1 MDELLDAGAATIARE
16 VRRRAVSPV
25 EVLDATLDR
34 IERANPVLN
43 AVTFVARDEAT
54 ARARELEGRIAAG
67 EDVGVLAG
75 VPTLMKDLFGHKPG
89 WPATLGQV
97 PGLLGRRATGWS
109 TFPAAMEAAGAV
121 VVGQT
126 NSPVFG
132 FRGTTDNAVTGPTRN
147 PHSPEHNA
155 GGSSGGSAAA
165 VVGGMVPIAGAT
177 DGGGSIRIPSAWCG
191 AVGFQP
197 SPGTVPFVNRPNAF
211 GHALYLY
218 EGPITRT
225 TEDCALALTA
235 MARPD
240 VRDPSSTG
248 LPLVRFTDLLGRDS
262 LRGVRIG
269 FTADFDLFPVERSIV
284 ETFHRAVKVLESLGA
299 DVEQVRFDWHLSH
312 AELTE
317 TWCRTTAVGVHEGL
331 RQLDDEGYGPE
342 VLGDLPAQL
351 TAWVERVPALGVDA
365 WIEDAQ
371 TRTHVYDQVQGAFAR
386 YDLIVS
392 PTVAALPVLN
402 RTDGDTV
409 GPASIEGEPVDPLIG
424 WCMTYL
430 TNFSGN
436 PSASVPMGTV
446 DGLPVGLQV
455 MGPRHGDAEVLRAI
469 SAFEAAQPWTGALH
483 HAHPTTRGDLA

>member
-1 MDELLDAGAATIARE
+1 MDELLDAGAASIARA
-16 VRRRAVSPV
+16 VRSRAVSPV
-25 EVLDATLDR
+25 EVLDATLARLDR
-34 IERANPVLN
+34 LDPVLN

-54 ARARELEGRIAAG
+54 TRARDLERRIGAG

-97 PGLLGRRATGWS
+97 PGLLERRATGWS
-109 TFPAAMEAAGAV
+109 TFPAAMEAAGAI

-126 NSPVFG
+126 NSPAFG

-147 PHSPEHNA
+147 PHSLDHNA

-165 VVGGMVPIAGAT
+165 VAGGIVPVAGAT
-177 DGGGSIRIPSAWCG
+177 DGGGSIRIPAAWCG

-197 SPGTVPFVNRPNAF
+197 SPGTIPFVTRPNAF
-211 GHALYLY
+211 GPSLFLY
-218 EGPITRT
+218 EGPITRS

-248 LPLVRFTDLLGRDS
+248 TAPPRFAEHLGQQS
-262 LRGVRIG
+262 LQGVRIG
-269 FTADFDLFPVERSIV
+269 FTPDFGLFPVERGIV
-284 ETFHRAVKVLESLGA
+284 QVFHEALLALESLGA
-299 DVEQVRFDWHLSH
+299 EVEEVRFGWRHSH
-312 AELTE
+312 TELTD

-331 RQLDDEGYGPE
+331 GQLRDEGYE
-342 VLGDLPAQL
+342 LAALGLPDQL
-351 TAWVERVPALGVDA
+351 LHWASRVPALRVDDLVR
-365 WIEDAQ
+365 DAQ
-371 TRTHVYDQVQGAFAR
+371 TRTHVYDEMHAAFAT
-386 YDLIVS
+386 YDLVVS
-392 PTVAALPVLN
+392 PTVAAMPVRN
-402 RTDGDTV
+402 RSDGDTV
-409 GPASIEGEPVDPLIG
+409 GPSSIEGEPVDPLIG

-446 DGLPVGLQV
+446 DGLPVGMQV
-455 MGPRHGDAEVLRAI
+455 TGPRHGDVAVLRAI
-469 SAFEAAQPWTGALH
+469 SAFEAARPWPLS
-483 HAHPTTRGDLA
+483 AHLTSQGDAA